1 MRRVNWFPT
10 PNMQNATGMGNSAD
24 TASTGFVTVNGMR
37 WLRCQRTADGDAYA
51 QYALNGGTLP
61 PAGTYHVNAL
71 AYTDG
76 GAGTFRVYARVG
88 GTYKMLVESSVANK
102 ATVGIDKNFTV
113 PADCDQLLVRISPPS
128 GVNGFMMLTGV
139 NVESKA
145 TYDARSTGPTV
156 FDGDTMPY
164 DN

>member
-24 TASTGFVTVNGMR
+24 TASTSFPTVNGMR

-51 QYALNGGTLP
+51 QYTLNGGTLP
-61 PAGTYHVNAL
+61 PAGTYHVTAL
-71 AYTDG
+71 AYSDG
-76 GAGTFRVYARVG
+76 GAGIFSVYAHVG
-88 GTYKMLVESSVANK
+88 GTDKILVESSVANK
-102 ATVGIDKNFTV
+102 ATVGIDKIFTV
-113 PADCDQLLVRISPPS
+113 PADCTQLLVRISPPS
-128 GVNGFMMLTGV
+128 DVNGFMMLTGV

-156 FDGDTMPY
+156 FDGDTMPL
-164 DN
+164 N